1 MQGSQQKMRTSRG
14 CWRHNK
20 ETASQAR
27 SAARRWPL
35 LLWQR
40 WAAKPPLVSIITAEA
55 DLHSGLSG
63 IFIAAHVSMQNVS
76 LASTCSMSLLA
87 QHDRKCGMSKI

>member
-1 MQGSQQKMRTSRG
+1 MQGSQQKMRTGHG

-20 ETASQAR
+20 ETAYQAR

-40 WAAKPPLVSIITAEA
+40 WALKPPLVSTIVAEA
-55 DLHSGLSG
+55 SLHCGLTG
-63 IFIAAHVSMQNVS
+63 IVAAAHVSMQKRHPG
-76 LASTCSMSLLA
+76 
-87 QHDRKCGMSKI
+87 QHMLYVHAGSA